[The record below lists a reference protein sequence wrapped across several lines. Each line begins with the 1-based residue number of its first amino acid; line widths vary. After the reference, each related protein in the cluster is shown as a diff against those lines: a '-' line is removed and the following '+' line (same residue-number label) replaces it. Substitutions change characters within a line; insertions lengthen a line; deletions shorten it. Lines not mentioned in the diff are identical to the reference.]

1 MITEK
6 QIAGRVAAASEGFV
20 EALNKAL
27 LEVQATATPA
37 EFERFRRAVGMIVG
51 RLEVKLLSPLYKEH
65 PELEPEGLRSGPN
78 DI

>member
-1 MITEK
+1 M
-6 QIAGRVAAASEGFV
+6 AGRVAAASEGFV

-27 LEVQATATPA
+27 LEVQATAAPA

-51 RLEVKLLSPLYKEH
+51 SLEVELLSPLYKQH
-65 PELEPEGLRSGPN
+65 PELEPESLRGGRN